1 MKIYISGKITGT
13 SDYMDRFAKAEKALR
28 TKGWE
33 VVNPAKECADLPKN
47 LPWEEYMKHDVRLLA
62 GCDAIYMLDGWRQS
76 RGACLERELALNLKL
91 KVLYGDCNTI
101 DQMEKIKEIGKK
113 YRHDYKNSNWA
124 MHHSAKAFHQIMEI
138 IGMEVDND

>member
-28 TKGWE
+28 TKGLE
-33 VVNPAKECADLPKN
+33 VVNPAKEDLPKN
-47 LPWEEYMKHDVRLLA
+47 LPWEEYMKHDVKLLA

-101 DQMEKIKEIGKK
+101 EQMEKIKEVGKK
-113 YRHDYKNSNWA
+113 YNESSNWGTTQ
-124 MHHSAKAFHQIMEI
+124 SAKAFHRIMEI
-138 IGMEVDND
+138 IGMEVDYD

>member
-13 SDYMDRFAKAEKALR
+13 SDYMDRFAKAEKALKA
-28 TKGWE
+28 KGWE
-33 VVNPAKECADLPKN
+33 VVNPAKADLPQN
-47 LPWEEYMKHDVRLLA
+47 LPWEEYMKHDVKLLA

-101 DQMEKIKEIGKK
+101 EQMEKIKEIGKNYK
-113 YRHDYKNSNWA
+113 QDYMNWG
-124 MHHSAKAFHQIMEI
+124 MSKSAIAFHKIMEI

>member
-13 SDYMDRFAKAEKALR
+13 SDYMVRFAKAEKALR

-33 VVNPAKECADLPKN
+33 VVNPAKEDLPKN

-101 DQMEKIKEIGKK
+101 EQMEKIKEIGKNYK
-113 YRHDYKNSNWA
+113 QDYMNWGISK
-124 MHHSAKAFHQIMEI
+124 SAVAFHKIMKI

>member
-33 VVNPAKECADLPKN
+33 VVNPAKEDLPKN

-101 DQMEKIKEIGKK
+101 EQMEKIKEIGKM
-113 YRHDYKNSNWA
+113 YNESSNWG
-124 MHHSAKAFHQIMEI
+124 MYKSAKAFHWIMEI
-138 IGMEVDND
+138 IGMEVDYD

>member
-1 MKIYISGKITGT
+1 VKIYISGKITGT

-28 TKGWE
+28 AKGWE
-33 VVNPAKECADLPKN
+33 VVNPAKECAEMPKN

-91 KVLYGDCNTI
+91 EVLYGDCNRI
-101 DQMEKIKEIGKK
+101 EQIEKIKEIGKNYK
-113 YRHDYKNSNWA
+113 QDYINWG
-124 MHHSAKAFHQIMEI
+124 MSKSAKAFHKIMEI
-138 IGMEVDND
+138 IGMEVEL

>member
-1 MKIYISGKITGT
+1 
-13 SDYMDRFAKAEKALR
+13 MDRFAKAEKSLR

-33 VVNPAKECADLPKN
+33 VVNPAKEDLPKN

-91 KVLYGDCNTI
+91 EVLYGDCNRI
-101 DQMEKIKEIGKK
+101 EQIEKIKEIGKNYK
-113 YRHDYKNSNWA
+113 QDYINWG
-124 MHHSAKAFHQIMEI
+124 MSKSAKAFHKIMEI
-138 IGMEVDND
+138 IGMEVEL

>member
-13 SDYMDRFAKAEKALR
+13 SDYMDRFAKAEKKLQR
-28 TKGWE
+28 HGHE
-33 VVNPAKECADLPKN
+33 VVNPAKECANMPN
-47 LPWEEYMKHDVRLLA
+47 LSWEEYMKHDVTLLM

-91 KVLYGDCNTI
+91 TVLYGDCNTI
-101 DQMEKIKEIGKK
+101 EQMEKIKEIGKNYK
-113 YRHDYKNSNWA
+113 QDYMNWGISK
-124 MHHSAKAFHQIMEI
+124 SAVAFHNIMKI

>member
-13 SDYMDRFAKAEKALR
+13 SDYMDRFAKAEKALL

-33 VVNPAKECADLPKN
+33 VVNPAKEDLPQN

-101 DQMEKIKEIGKK
+101 EQMEKIKEIGKNYK
-113 YRHDYKNSNWA
+113 QDYMNWG
-124 MHHSAKAFHQIMEI
+124 MSKSAIAFHKIMKI
-138 IGMEVDND
+138 IGMEVDYD